1 MDLHS
6 IAVGSVLSL
15 APISEL
21 RGAIPFMLAR
31 GGSPVFVYLYCVILN
46 ASVGPLVFV
55 FLNTV
60 HRMLVRIPLY
70 VRIFDAV
77 VRRARSKLEDKVE
90 KYEYWGVTLFVAIP
104 LPVTGAWTG
113 TLGAWILGLSPRRT
127 FIHVFYGVCVA
138 GIIVLL
144 VSYFG
149 LEAFSFFTKSISY

>member
-1 MDLHS
+1 MDLQS
-6 IAVGSVLSL
+6 IAVGGFLSL

-21 RGAIPFMLAR
+21 RGAIPFMLAK
-31 GGSPVFVYLYCVILN
+31 GGSPVVVYLYCVILN
-46 ASVGPLVFV
+46 ALIGPLVFL
-55 FLNTV
+55 FLNSV
-60 HRMLVRIPLY
+60 HRLMMHIPLY

-77 VRRARSKLEDKVE
+77 VRRARAKLEDKVE

-104 LPVTGAWTG
+104 LPITGAWTG

-127 FIHVFYGVCVA
+127 FLHVFYGVCVA